1 MRFHFLDS
9 SVYDFKV
16 QRREINENEKK
27 IVSDA
32 ISLTHLDKSLF
43 SADSTTPSGALLL
56 FEIPSTLL
64 SSGKDIA
71 IGQFRTVF
79 YTKKVS
85 FCSLLNIAR
94 QAILGEDVINTMT
107 SSISEPIKIHDIDK
121 SKWSQRKGVP
131 SPEYDILLSLLVP
144 EPELNLVT
152 WDIENAIQQV
162 LQPILDDLGDL
173 YSFTGESR
181 NVIVLVPNM
190 KQAL

>member
-1 MRFHFLDS
+1 MYH
-9 SVYDFKV
+9 FKV
-16 QRREINENEKK
+16 QRREINESENK